1 MNGWLAEIYDRDR
14 RGLYALAL
22 SVTRRPNTAEDA
34 IHDAVV
40 RLAKKGSPPEGDAR
54 AYVFRSVRNAA
65 LDQLRAAK
73 RGINAKTYAPVGGE
87 ENESNPGVSLFAD
100 PGPCPAEQTEQAEQ
114 NQRLM
119 QAVEQ
124 LPDAQRETIVM
135 KVFGGLTFQE
145 IADTQGEPL
154 STVSSRYQRGLARL
168 KTQMM
173 EMHHAPATP

>member
-22 SVTRRPNTAEDA
+22 SVTRRPSAAEDA
-34 IHDAVV
+34 VHDAVV
-40 RLAKKGSPPEGDAR
+40 RLARKGAPPQGDAR

-73 RGINAKTYAPVGGE
+73 RGIQGKTFAAVGGDADD
-87 ENESNPGVSLFAD
+87 NNPGVSLFAD

-119 QAVEQ
+119 QAVES

-168 KTQMM
+168 KTQM
-173 EMHHAPATP
+173 EMHHAPAIP